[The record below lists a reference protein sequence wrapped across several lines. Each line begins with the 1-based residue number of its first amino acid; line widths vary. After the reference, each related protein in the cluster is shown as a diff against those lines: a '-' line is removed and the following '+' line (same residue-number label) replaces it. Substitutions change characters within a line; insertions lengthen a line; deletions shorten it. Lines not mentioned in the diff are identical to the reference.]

1 MRLPLP
7 GYWVRRL
14 VWQPL
19 FWLLCLW
26 LLIFALPLV
35 VTLVL
40 ILAFALPGK
49 LRLLRLLGF
58 ALVYLAVEL
67 IVLPLGLFLWL
78 ASGFGRFI
86 REDDWVEVHYRV
98 IAGALQ
104 VLFWFGSRQFA
115 LTVTGDGPPLP
126 GDDDNPATREHP
138 ILVLSRHAGPGDSFL
153 LIHEILSW
161 SGRRP
166 RIVLK
171 DTLQL
176 DPMIDLYLNRIP
188 TRFVD
193 PDALRQGASLTA
205 IQGLA
210 ASMAPRD
217 ALVIFPEGANLTPR
231 RRLRAIDRLRRAGRS
246 AAADRAEKMHNLM
259 PPRPGGV
266 HAALAASRD
275 LHVVVVA
282 HTGLDTL
289 DSLRDVWL
297 ELPMAKTLSLR
308 WHVVDRSRIPPG
320 LDGVADWLLD
330 EWEQMDRWVS
340 EQQDQP
346 GRAGE
351 VG

>member
-1 MRLPLP
+1 MSLPLP

-19 FWLLCLW
+19 FWLLCMW
-26 LLIFALPLV
+26 LLIFALPV
-35 VTLVL
+35 FVTIVL
-40 ILAFALPGK
+40 ILSFALPGK

-67 IVLPLGLFLWL
+67 MLLPLGLFFWL

-86 REDDWVEVHYRV
+86 REPDWVEAHYRV
-98 IAGALQ
+98 ISAALQ
-104 VLFWFGSRQFA
+104 ILFWFGSRQFE

-126 GDDDNPATREHP
+126 GDDGNPITRERP
-138 ILVLSRHAGPGDSFL
+138 LLVMSRHAGPGDSFL

-188 TRFVD
+188 TQFVD
-193 PDALRQGASLTA
+193 PEGLRQGASLTA
-205 IQGLA
+205 IRELA
-210 ASMAPRD
+210 ATMASGD
-217 ALVIFPEGANLTPR
+217 ALVIFPEGANATPR
-231 RRLRAIDRLRRAGRS
+231 RRLRAIDRLRRSGRA
-246 AAADRAEKMHNLM
+246 AAADRAEKMHNVM

-266 HAALAASRD
+266 HAALAANDD
-275 LHVVVVA
+275 LEVVVVA
-282 HTGLDTL
+282 HTGLVQL
-289 DSLRDVWL
+289 DSLRDIWN

-308 WHVVDRSRIPPG
+308 WHVVDRSEIPPS
-320 LDGVADWLLD
+320 LDGVADWLLG

-340 EQQDQP
+340 DQQSQP
-346 GRAGE
+346 GRSAEIG
-351 VG
+351 